1 MVTTQDVYEM
11 VEDNTLEAHY
21 ITNKDVGDSQFKN
34 GIMFKGRP
42 LIWSSQCTEGNL
54 YTLNT
59 KYIDLI
65 IDPAANFTMTEWKS
79 IPNQVND
86 RCAQIAVALNFI
98 CTNRNRQGVI
108 YNIAA

>member
-1 MVTTQDVYEM
+1 
-11 VEDNTLEAHY
+11 
-21 ITNKDVGDSQFKN
+21 
-34 GIMFKGRP
+34 
-42 LIWSSQCTEGNL
+42 
-54 YTLNT
+54 
-59 KYIDLI
+59 
-65 IDPAANFTMTEWKS
+65 MTEWKS